1 MNIEKEDKMKDLGIY
16 VHIPFCKQKC
26 FYCDFVS
33 YANKINLAEEY
44 ICALEKEI
52 ENSGIYYWRKEE
64 LPWELLFVYVD
75 ARRSMT
81 LNIFL
86 TYAYGLQSKI

>member
-1 MNIEKEDKMKDLGIY
+1 MELREGIWTRL
-16 VHIPFCKQKC
+16 VFFKPGVDSGSKSNQFSGSKP
-26 FYCDFVS
+26 
-33 YANKINLAEEY
+33 
-44 ICALEKEI
+44 ALEKER